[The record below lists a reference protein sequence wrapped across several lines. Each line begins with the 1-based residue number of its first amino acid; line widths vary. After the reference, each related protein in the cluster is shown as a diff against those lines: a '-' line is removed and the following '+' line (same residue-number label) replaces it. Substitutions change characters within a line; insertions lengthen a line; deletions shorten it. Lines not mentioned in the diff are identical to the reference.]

1 MGKFITTPQASLT
14 TTRASARKTIDGLV
28 SWHHARI
35 AEIDNGHRYYKRG
48 EDVTDAMRKRHV
60 TEIAMCGE
68 VLKAL
73 DYMKAGDIQRAA
85 DLCSQIQAHLPNSH

>member
-1 MGKFITTPQASLT
+1 MAEFIIAPKHSLHA
-14 TTRASARKTIDGLV
+14 TRASARKTIDGLV

-35 AEIDNGHRYYKRG
+35 AEIDQGHRYYKRG

-85 DLCSQIQAHLPNSH
+85 DLCSQIQAHLPKSN

>member
-1 MGKFITTPQASLT
+1 MSKLIATPQTSLNQ
-14 TTRASARKTIDGLV
+14 TRASARKTIDGLV
-28 SWHHARI
+28 SWHHSRI

-60 TEIAMCGE
+60 MEIAMCGE

-85 DLCSQIQAHLPNSH
+85 DLCSQIQAHLPKSN